1 MKRLI
6 VACDGTWTDS
16 DNGFKRDSWLPW
28 KTSGRLT
35 TPSNV
40 TRICRALQPR
50 DEDGTSQVV
59 YYQAGVGSEDN
70 WYSFFIGG
78 FLGEGISENIRE
90 AYSFL
95 CTNYEK
101 GDGIYLIGFSRGAF
115 TARSVGG
122 LIDAIGLLTRKGLD
136 SFYPIFKD
144 WELQLD
150 PDYRPQYG
158 SDAWPIDRPRFS
170 ASDYVPKLKEA
181 KLTRTDIPIKAI
193 AVFDTVG
200 TLGVPELTIGPLKL
214 FSSTRKEYSF
224 VNTEVPSNLEYAYHA
239 LALDEARKAFSPTI
253 WESPKDTPQM
263 NLKVLKQCWFPGVHS
278 NVGGGY
284 QDTSIADI
292 TLAWMMTQ
300 LGRHLTFDEEY
311 LLRQRELNE
320 SFYTKKGL
328 PVQSW
333 AMGQI
338 KRSDA
343 GPLNSLTGRQTRTP
357 GEYYATDARTG
368 LQTSR
373 RLTNTCEFMHPSVHY
388 RKDNGGLGLATSDKD
403 PGHGAYLPA
412 SLNGWVYLRPGERQL
427 SKAVDAKTGSEW
439 EDRGRWFKEATG
451 TIVVEDQIVEGS
463 EEMKLLES
471 WPGVAEKLIT

>member
-16 DNGFKRDSWLPW
+16 DNGFKRDSWLPR

-50 DEDGTSQVV
+50 DEYGTSQVV

-101 GDGIYLIGFSRGAF
+101 GDEIYLIGFSRGAF

-170 ASDYVPKLKEA
+170 ANDYVPKLKEA
-181 KLTRTDIPIKAI
+181 ELTRTDIPIKAI

-284 QDTSIADI
+284 QDMSIADI

-300 LGRHLTFDEEY
+300 LGRHLAFDEEY

-320 SFYTKKGL
+320 SFYTKKGF

-343 GPLNSLTGRQTRTP
+343 GPLNSVTGRQTRTP
-357 GEYYATDARTG
+357 GEYYATDAQTG

-373 RLTNTCEFMHPSVHY
+373 PLTNTCEFMHPSVRY

-403 PGHGAYLPA
+403 PGHGTYLPA
-412 SLNGWVYLRPGERQL
+412 SLNGWVYIRSGEL
-427 SKAVDAKTGSEW
+427 LPSKAVDSKTDSEW
-439 EDRGRWFKEATG
+439 EDRGRWFRETTG
-451 TIVVEDQIVEGS
+451 TIIVEDRMVDGS
-463 EEMKLLES
+463 EEIKLLES
-471 WPGVAEKLIT
+471 WPGVAETLVT

>member
-1 MKRLI
+1 M
-6 VACDGTWTDS
+6 
-16 DNGFKRDSWLPW
+16 
-28 KTSGRLT
+28 
-35 TPSNV
+35 
-40 TRICRALQPR
+40 
-50 DEDGTSQVV
+50 
-59 YYQAGVGSEDN
+59 
-70 WYSFFIGG
+70 
-78 FLGEGISENIRE
+78 
-90 AYSFL
+90 
-95 CTNYEK
+95 
-101 GDGIYLIGFSRGAF
+101 
-115 TARSVGG
+115 
-122 LIDAIGLLTRKGLD
+122 
-136 SFYPIFKD
+136 
-144 WELQLD
+144 QLD

-158 SDAWPIDRPRFS
+158 SDAWPIDRPRLS

-253 WESPKDTPQM
+253 WESPKDNSQT
-263 NLKVLKQCWFPGVHS
+263 NLKALKQCWFPGVHS

-300 LGRHLTFDEEY
+300 LGRHLAFDEEY

-343 GPLNSLTGRQTRTP
+343 GPLNSVTGRQTRSP
-357 GEYYATDARTG
+357 GEYYATDAQTG

-373 RLTNTCEFMHPSVHY
+373 PLTNTCEFMHPSVRY

-412 SLNGWVYLRPGERQL
+412 SLNGWVYIRSDELLP
-427 SKAVDAKTGSEW
+427 SKAVDSRTDSEW
-439 EDRGRWFKEATG
+439 EDRGRWFRETTG
-451 TIVVEDQIVEGS
+451 TIIVEDRMVDGS

-471 WPGVAEKLIT
+471 WPGVAEKLVT